1 LNKNGI
7 GAGMRNQDAHLSQ
20 SQQRFLNVL
29 LAEAGK
35 EAVGKKFDLVNAGGQ
50 RYLQREQNVVPV
62 MLSDTDLLH
71 LSRSGYLNIYATTT
85 PVSIVFTELVLVNF
99 TEKGVPEESHNER
112 VSDAIVRMDMVQV
125 YAWLIASLIAALFFL
140 FLLWLTVQQALQQ
153 HFSASVAA
161 AIVDL
166 ISGSLTVVFFNN
178 WNKAN
183 QHLSHLRSG
192 RLPAI
197 KSQEINK

>member
-1 LNKNGI
+1 
-7 GAGMRNQDAHLSQ
+7 
-20 SQQRFLNVL
+20 
-29 LAEAGK
+29 
-35 EAVGKKFDLVNAGGQ
+35 
-50 RYLQREQNVVPV
+50 
-62 MLSDTDLLH
+62 
-71 LSRSGYLNIYATTT
+71 
-85 PVSIVFTELVLVNF
+85 
-99 TEKGVPEESHNER
+99 
-112 VSDAIVRMDMVQV
+112 MDMIQV

-183 QHLSHLRSG
+183 QHLSVN
-192 RLPAI
+192 PNI
-197 KSQEINK
+197 KLVTFPTIILVSKLFQTACSPG